1 MKIAMIGQKGMPTKY
16 GGIEKHVEELS
27 VRLAQKNNEVY
38 VYTRPY
44 YTNKDKRN
52 FQGVHLISLPSIH
65 TKHLDAISHTFLA
78 TMHAIFN
85 NYDIIHFHGVGPS
98 LLTFLP
104 KLLKPKTKIVATF
117 HCIDR
122 QHQKWGTFAKL
133 MLWLG
138 EKAICRFA
146 DEVVAVSKTIQNYC
160 YEAYNRDTCY
170 IPNGISAVQNIKP
183 SLIQKKYNLNGNDYI
198 LLVTRLIP
206 HKGVQYLISAYQ
218 KIKTNKKLV
227 IVGDSSFTD
236 DYVKKIKNLA
246 KNNPNIIFTGWLSG
260 QILSELYSNAYLYVQ
275 PSESEGLP
283 ISVLEAASF
292 GKCVLASD
300 IPANLEIVSEC
311 GISFVNKNI
320 NDLSDKLNYLLRE
333 PFIVE
338 KTGKY
343 AKKFVLKNYNWQDIV
358 ENTNNLYKNL
368 LAKETAVIK
377 ESFCPAGR

>member
-1 MKIAMIGQKGMPTKY
+1 MKIAMIGQKGIPTKY

-27 VRLAQKNNEVY
+27 IRLAQKNNEVY

-44 YTNKDKRN
+44 YTNKDKKN
-52 FQGVHLISLPSIH
+52 YQGVHLISLPSIH

-98 LLTFLP
+98 LLTFIP

-122 QHQKWGTFAKL
+122 QHQKWGFFAKL

-138 EKAICRFA
+138 EKAICWFA

-160 YEAYNRDTCY
+160 YEAYNRDSCY

-183 SLIQKKYNLNGNDYI
+183 SLIEHKYNLKGNDYI

-218 KIKTNKKLV
+218 EIKTNKKLV

-236 DYVKKIKNLA
+236 DYVKKLKILA
-246 KNNPNIIFTGWLSG
+246 NHNPNIIFTGWLSG

-283 ISVLEAASF
+283 ISVLEAASY

-320 NDLSDKLNYLLRE
+320 NDLADKLNYLLRE
-333 PFIVE
+333 PLLVE

-343 AKKFVLKNYNWQDIV
+343 AKKFVLKNYNWQDIS

-368 LAKETAVIK
+368 LHKETTVIK